1 MLSLPRPFYDLRG
14 TKETFM
20 TDVLGGLARR
30 EFHVARS
37 ARDRYQFDDALFT
50 LTGNVVLADFRA
62 ARQFAKHMNDRR
74 DLLSY
79 PEQAV
84 SAGEINAMALI
95 DEILHLVIRRF
106 REHSAPHLLAEALDR
121 VSARLGA
128 TQVEGALTAF
138 VDEFPPVAVYRR
150 QIDGRAYL
158 AGVTGAERH
167 REVTL
172 EELLLLWL
180 ANANP
185 AFSRYLE
192 LFDDSNLRRL
202 TAYLPMID
210 ELERFL
216 AEQGPAGPGGENLFQ
231 LLRAPALASPHSLEG
246 QLEYIRTRWGTLLG
260 GALYRLLSSLDLLA
274 EEHRPVF
281 GPGPGPV
288 EPYEFSG
295 QELEAEAFSMDKDW
309 MPRVV
314 LLAKN
319 AFVWLDQLSRRLG
332 RAVHRLD
339 EIPDEELERLA
350 AWGVTG
356 IWLIGVWQRSRA
368 SRRIKQRMG
377 HEDAVASAYSLADYS
392 IADDLGGQAA
402 WDDLKQ
408 RAWRRGIRLASDM
421 VPNHMGIDSR
431 WVIEHPDWFLGLD
444 GSPFPS
450 YTFNGPDLSDDDRVG
465 IFIEDGY
472 WDRRDAA
479 VVFKRVDRWT
489 GSTRYIYHG
498 NDGTSMPWNDTAQLD
513 YLNPAVREAV
523 IQTILH
529 VARLSPVIRFDA
541 AMTLTKKHYQRLWFP
556 EPGTGGDIPS
566 RAGLGITREAFDA
579 AMPDEFW
586 REVVDRVAAE
596 APDTL
601 LLAEA
606 FWLLEGYFVRTLGMH
621 RVYNSAFM
629 NMLRDER
636 NAEYRQLIKNVLE
649 FDPQILKRFVN
660 FMSNPDERTA
670 IDQFGDGDKYFGVCT
685 MMVTLPG
692 LPMFGHG
699 QVEGLKEKYGMEF
712 RRAYWDEAPNQH
724 LVARHERQVFPLL
737 RRRPVF
743 ADVEDFLLYD
753 LFTESGAVD
762 ENVFAYSNSHHG
774 RRALVLYH
782 NRYARTS
789 GWVRTTVGFAERT
802 PEGAKRIVQ
811 RTLAEGL
818 GLAPDDGLF
827 LVMRDLVGGLE
838 YLRSSRELAD
848 NGLFVELEAYQLHV
862 FADLREVRDSA
873 EHPYARLAEA
883 LEGRGVPDVDEA
895 LTELLL
901 EPILVPLRALL
912 REDVLAAILDPEG
925 AVLPDE
931 VADDVS
937 VLYRAVAAEAGIE
950 REPALAEAA
959 ARVRLAALG
968 QLEAR
973 EDAAEATRAADD
985 EAETPPVAARVVQ
998 VAWAALA
1005 GLAELV
1011 GEGEP
1016 AESCRDR
1023 IVEWRLGRTVERA
1036 ARELGADNAAAR
1048 RAGIALPLMA
1058 ALAGW
1063 AASPGADA
1071 VETPRSVA
1079 ARLLAPALRDP
1090 ACQRFL
1096 GVNRYGGVLWFSR
1109 ESFAEWCGLVRPV
1122 VAAERVAVGEGPA
1135 DALRVA
1141 DAVAAVLEAAE
1152 AASGYRVEKLLE
1164 AVTGDAP

>member
-1 MLSLPRPFYDLRG
+1 
-14 TKETFM
+14 M
-20 TDVLGGLARR
+20 TDTPMDLAPR

-37 ARDRYQFDDALFT
+37 ARDRYRFDDRLFT

-62 ARQFAKHMNDRR
+62 ARQFAKCMNDRR

-84 SAGEINAMALI
+84 SAGEINAMGLI
-95 DEILHLVIRRF
+95 DEILHLVVRQF
-106 REHSAPHLLAEALDR
+106 CEHKAPGLLSEALDR
-121 VSARLGA
+121 LESRLGDDS
-128 TQVEGALTAF
+128 VDGALAGF

-150 QIDGRAYL
+150 ELDGTDYL
-158 AGVTGAERH
+158 AGATGSETH

-192 LFDDSNLRRL
+192 LFDDGHLRRV

-210 ELERFL
+210 ELETFL
-216 AEQGPAGPGGENLFQ
+216 ADKGPAGPGGENLFQ
-231 LLRAPALASPHSLEG
+231 LLRAPALVSPHSLEG
-246 QLEYIRTRWGTLLG
+246 QLEYIRTHWGTLLG

-274 EEHRPVF
+274 EENRPFF

-295 QELEAEAFSMDKDW
+295 QELEQEAFSRDKDW

-319 AFVWLDQLSRRLG
+319 AFVWLDQLSRRHG
-332 RAVHRLD
+332 RAIHRLD
-339 EIPDEELERLA
+339 EIPDGELDRLA

-377 HEDAVASAYSLADYS
+377 QEDAVASAYSLADYG

-408 RAWRRGIRLASDM
+408 RAWKRGMRLASDM

-431 WVIEHPDWFLGLD
+431 WVVEHPDWFLGLD

-489 GSTRYIYHG
+489 GSARYIYHG

-529 VARLSPVIRFDA
+529 VARLSPIIRFDA

-556 EPGTGGDIPS
+556 EPGSGGDIPS
-566 RAGLGITREAFDA
+566 RAGLGLTREAFDA
-579 AMPDEFW
+579 AMPNEFW

-629 NMLRDER
+629 NMLCDEK

-685 MMVTLPG
+685 LMATLPG

-699 QVEGLKEKYGMEF
+699 QVEGLREKYGMEF
-712 RRAYWDEAPNQH
+712 RRAYWDETPSDH

-737 RRRPVF
+737 HRRAVF
-743 ADVEDFLLYD
+743 ADVEDFLMYD
-753 LFTESGAVD
+753 LFTASGAVD
-762 ENVFAYSNSHHG
+762 ENVFAYSNHHLG
-774 RRALVLYH
+774 ERALVLYH
-782 NRYARTS
+782 NCFAETS
-789 GWVRTTVGFAERT
+789 GWVRTSVGFAERG
-802 PEGAKRIVQ
+802 PDGDKHIAQ
-811 RTLAEGL
+811 RTLVEGL
-818 GLAPDDGLF
+818 GVAPADGTFLA
-827 LVMRDLVGGLE
+827 MRDLIGGLE
-838 YLRSSRELAD
+838 YLRPTRELAE
-848 NGLFVELEAYQLHV
+848 NGLFVELKAYQLHV
-862 FADLREVRDSA
+862 FVDLREVRDSA
-873 EHPYARLAEA
+873 ERPYARLAEM
-883 LEGRGVPDVDEA
+883 LKGRGVPDVDEA

-901 EPILVPLRALL
+901 ESVLVPLRT
-912 REDVLAAILDPEG
+912 VLDESSLASILDPDGAPILEG
-925 AVLPDE
+925 VTDAVT
-931 VADDVS
+931 AF
-937 VLYRAVAAEAGIE
+937 YGAAFAEAEIEGEAGPATEIALDRLTALGRLATLDAGIPTP
-950 REPALAEAA
+950 RTGLEPAVPTAVE
-959 ARVRLAALG
+959 ARVAL
-968 QLEAR
+968 
-973 EDAAEATRAADD
+973 
-985 EAETPPVAARVVQ
+985 

-1005 GLAELV
+1005 GLGALGDDGDPVER
-1011 GEGEP
+1011 
-1016 AESCRDR
+1016 CRDR
-1023 IVEWRLGRTVERA
+1023 ITEWRLGRAVERA
-1036 ARELGADNAAAR
+1036 VTALGADDSAAQ
-1048 RAGIALPLMA
+1048 RAGMVLPLMA
-1058 ALAGW
+1058 AVAGW
-1063 AASPGADA
+1063 MAPVDPTGAEA
-1071 VETPRSVA
+1071 PQRTA
-1079 ARLLAPALRDP
+1079 ARLLAAAYRDP
-1090 ACQRFL
+1090 ASQRFL
-1096 GVNRYGGVLWFSR
+1096 AVNRYGGVLWFNR
-1109 ESFAEWCGLVRPV
+1109 ECLAEWCDRMRTVI
-1122 VAAERVAVGEGPA
+1122 AAERVVAGDEPA
-1135 DALRVA
+1135 AALATA
-1141 DAVAAVLEAAE
+1141 DAVVAAVKAAE
-1152 AASGYRVEKLLE
+1152 IASGYRVDRLLE
-1164 AVTGDAP
+1164 AISPVER

>member
-1 MLSLPRPFYDLRG
+1 
-14 TKETFM
+14 M
-20 TDVLGGLARR
+20 TDTLKDLARR

-37 ARDRYQFDDALFT
+37 ARDRYHFDDRLFT

-62 ARQFAKHMNDRR
+62 ARAFAKSMNDRR
-74 DLLSY
+74 DLLTY

-84 SAGEINAMALI
+84 SAGEINAMGLI
-95 DEILHLVIRRF
+95 DEILHLVVRQF
-106 REHSAPHLLAEALDR
+106 REHKAPRLLSDALDR
-121 VSARLGA
+121 LGSRLGDES
-128 TQVEGALTAF
+128 VGGALSSF
-138 VDEFPPVAVYRR
+138 VDEFPPVSVYRR
-150 QIDGRAYL
+150 ELDGAAYL
-158 AGVTGAERH
+158 SGVTGSESH

-192 LFDDSNLRRL
+192 LFDDGSLRRA
-202 TAYLPMID
+202 TAYLPMIG
-210 ELERFL
+210 ELETFL

-246 QLEYIRTRWGTLLG
+246 QLEYIRTHWGTLLG

-288 EPYEFSG
+288 EPYEFTG
-295 QELEAEAFSMDKDW
+295 QELEREAFSADKDW

-319 AFVWLDQLSRRLG
+319 AFVWLDQLSGRLG
-332 RAVHRLD
+332 RAIQRLD
-339 EIPDEELERLA
+339 DIPDEELDRLA

-356 IWLIGVWQRSRA
+356 IWLIGVWERSRA

-377 HEDAVASAYSLADYS
+377 QGDAVASAYSLADYA
-392 IADDLGGQAA
+392 IADELGGQAA
-402 WDDLKQ
+402 WDDLKR
-408 RAWRRGIRLASDM
+408 RAWQRGIRLASDM

-431 WVIEHPDWFLGLD
+431 WMIEHPDWFVGLD

-489 GSTRYIYHG
+489 GSARYIYHG

-513 YLNPAVREAV
+513 YLNPQVREAV

-556 EPGTGGDIPS
+556 EPGSGGDIPS
-566 RAGLGITREAFDA
+566 RAGLGLTREAFDA
-579 AMPDEFW
+579 AMPNEFW

-670 IDQFGDGDKYFGVCT
+670 IDQFADGDKYFGVCT
-685 MMVTLPG
+685 LMVTLPG

-699 QVEGLKEKYGMEF
+699 QIEGLHEKYGMEF
-712 RRAYWDEAPNQH
+712 RRAYWDETPSEH
-724 LVARHERQVFPLL
+724 LVARHERQLFPLL
-737 RRRPVF
+737 HRRPVF

-753 LFTESGAVD
+753 LFTASGAVD
-762 ENVFAYSNSHHG
+762 ENVFAYSNRHLG
-774 RRALVLYH
+774 QRALVLYH
-782 NRYARTS
+782 NCFAKTS
-789 GWVRTTVGFAERT
+789 GWVRTSVGFAQRG
-802 PEGAKRIVQ
+802 PDGDKQIVQ
-811 RTLAEGL
+811 RTLVEGL
-818 GLAPDDGLF
+818 GIEQADGTF
-827 LVMRDLVGGLE
+827 LVMRDLVSGLE
-838 YLRSSRELAD
+838 YLRPTRELAEI
-848 NGLFVELEAYQLHV
+848 GLFVELEAYQLNV
-862 FADLREVRDSA
+862 FVDLREVRDSA
-873 EHPYARLAEA
+873 EHPYARLAEL
-883 LEGRGVPDVDEA
+883 LEGRGVPDVHEA

-901 EPILVPLRALL
+901 ESVLVPLRT
-912 REDVLAAILDPEG
+912 VLGESSLASILDPEG
-925 AVLPDE
+925 APIPE
-931 VADDVS
+931 DVTD
-937 VLYRAVAAEAGIE
+937 AVTAFYEAAFAEAELDGDA
-950 REPALAEAA
+950 EPAAA
-959 ARVRLAALG
+959 AALDRLATLGRLALYEAG
-968 QLEAR
+968 ELKGAEILERALPEVLEAH
-973 EDAAEATRAADD
+973 AAL
-985 EAETPPVAARVVQ
+985 V

-1005 GLAELV
+1005 GLGALAGDDDPVER
-1011 GEGEP
+1011 
-1016 AESCRDR
+1016 SRDR
-1023 IVEWRLGRTVERA
+1023 IAEWRLGRALEHALVT
-1036 ARELGADNAAAR
+1036 LGSDDAAAR
-1048 RAGIALPLMA
+1048 RAGLALPLMA
-1058 ALAGW
+1058 AVAGW
-1063 AASPGADA
+1063 TALPDATAA
-1071 VETPRSVA
+1071 ETPQRTA
-1079 ARLLAPALRDP
+1079 ARLLAAALRDP
-1090 ACQRFL
+1090 ASQSFL
-1096 GVNRYGGVLWFSR
+1096 GVNRYGGVLWFNG
-1109 ESFAEWCGLVRPV
+1109 ESLAEWCGLVLAVIAVERV
-1122 VAAERVAVGEGPA
+1122 VAGDDPAAALATAGAVVEA
-1135 DALRVA
+1135 IR
-1141 DAVAAVLEAAE
+1141 AAE
-1152 AASGYRVEKLLE
+1152 AASSYRVDRLLE
-1164 AVTGDAP
+1164 GVSPGPR

>member
-1 MLSLPRPFYDLRG
+1 
-14 TKETFM
+14 M
-20 TDVLGGLARR
+20 TDTLRDLARR
-30 EFHVARS
+30 EFHVARL
-37 ARDRYQFDDALFT
+37 ARDRYHFDDRLFT

-62 ARQFAKHMNDRR
+62 ARVFAKRMNDRR
-74 DLLSY
+74 DLLTY

-95 DEILHLVIRRF
+95 DEVLHLVIRQF
-106 REHSAPHLLAEALDR
+106 REHNAPRLLSDALEHLAGRLGEDPVDKALAE
-121 VSARLGA
+121 
-128 TQVEGALTAF
+128 F

-150 QIDGRAYL
+150 ELEGTVYL
-158 AGVTGAERH
+158 AGATSSETH

-192 LFDDSNLRRL
+192 LFDDGRMRQA
-202 TAYLPMID
+202 TAYLPMIG
-210 ELERFL
+210 ELETFL
-216 AEQGPAGPGGENLFQ
+216 GDQGPAGPGGENLFQ

-246 QLEYIRTRWGTLLG
+246 QLEYIRIHWGKLLG

-288 EPYEFSG
+288 EPYEFAG
-295 QELEAEAFSMDKDW
+295 QEVESEAFSQDKDW

-319 AFVWLDQLSRRLG
+319 AFVWLDQLSRQLG
-332 RAVHRLD
+332 REIHRLD
-339 EIPDEELERLA
+339 EIPDEELDRLA
-350 AWGVTG
+350 SWGVTG

-377 HEDAVASAYSLADYS
+377 HDDAVASAYSLADYG

-402 WDDLKQ
+402 WDDLKR

-431 WVIEHPDWFLGLD
+431 WVVEHPDWFLGLN

-489 GSTRYIYHG
+489 GSARYIYHG

-513 YLNPAVREAV
+513 YLNPEVREAV

-529 VARLSPVIRFDA
+529 VARLSPIIRFDA

-556 EPGTGGDIPS
+556 EPGSGGDIPS
-566 RAGLGITREAFDA
+566 RAGLGLTREAFDA
-579 AMPDEFW
+579 AMPNEFW

-685 MMVTLPG
+685 LMATLPG

-699 QVEGLKEKYGMEF
+699 QVEGLREKYGMEF
-712 RRAYWDEAPNQH
+712 RRAYWDETPSEH

-737 RRRPVF
+737 HRRAVF
-743 ADVEDFLLYD
+743 ADVEEFLLYD
-753 LFTESGAVD
+753 FFTASGAVNED
-762 ENVFAYSNSHHG
+762 VFAYSNCHLGQH
-774 RRALVLYH
+774 AMVLYH
-782 NRYARTS
+782 NRFAETS
-789 GWVRTTVGFAERT
+789 GWVRTSVGFAER
-802 PEGAKRIVQ
+802 GANGDKHIVQ
-811 RTLAEGL
+811 RTLVEGL
-818 GLAPDDGLF
+818 GIAPTDETF
-827 LVMRDLVGGLE
+827 LVMRDLVGELE
-838 YLRSSRELAD
+838 YLRPTGELAG
-848 NGLFVELEAYQLHV
+848 NGLFVELKAYQLYIFV
-862 FADLREVRDSA
+862 DLREVRDSA
-873 EHPYARLAEA
+873 ERPYARLAEL

-901 EPILVPLRALL
+901 EEVLVPLRSLL
-912 REDVLAAILDPEG
+912 AEASVAAILDPDSAPTPADVTD
-925 AVLPDE
+925 AVS
-931 VADDVS
+931 AF
-937 VLYRAVAAEAGIE
+937 YVAAFAEAESDGD
-950 REPALAEAA
+950 AEAA
-959 ARVRLAALG
+959 TAAALDRLTALGRLAPVETEALESDVASEPV
-968 QLEAR
+968 LPEAV
-973 EDAAEATRAADD
+973 EAG
-985 EAETPPVAARVVQ
+985 VALI
-998 VAWAALA
+998 AWAALA
-1005 GLAELV
+1005 GL
-1011 GEGEP
+1011 GFP
-1016 AESCRDR
+1016 AGDEDAVERSRDR
-1023 IVEWRLGRTVERA
+1023 IAEWRLGRAVERA
-1036 ARELGADNAAAR
+1036 AIALGADLPAAQ
-1048 RAGIALPLMA
+1048 RAGLALGLMVGVS
-1058 ALAGW
+1058 GW
-1063 AASPGADA
+1063 TAPIEASVAESA
-1071 VETPRSVA
+1071 QRAA
-1079 ARLLAPALRDP
+1079 ARLLASALRDP
-1090 ACQRFL
+1090 ASQRFL
-1096 GVNRYGGVLWFSR
+1096 SVNRYGGVLWFNR
-1109 ESFAEWCGLVRPV
+1109 ECFAEWCALVRHVVAVESVVAGHEPGMAVATADAV
-1122 VAAERVAVGEGPA
+1122 VAA
-1135 DALRVA
+1135 
-1141 DAVAAVLEAAE
+1141 LEAAE
-1152 AASGYRVEKLLE
+1152 AASGYRVDRLLE
-1164 AVTGDAP
+1164 AVSSDAR